1 MSKKAL
7 YLLGIAITIVLGTF
21 LYLKFCCN
29 CSEKITTDDTPKTV
43 SIPVQEPNFVPFV
56 LNGPGIEYQTN
67 DNLKFLKNNAT
78 LIMPVSDSVING
90 IQELKTFLVSNPQQK
105 VTITGYATSDE
116 TNTTTFE
123 NLGLARANEVKNYF
137 VSEGLSEKQF
147 NTKGEII
154 EKWKMSADTL
164 LGPANYTFDSIDSI
178 ATATTD
184 EWTALRNKINENPL
198 ILHFNTNQSRETLT
212 TLEKQKVADIVK
224 YTEHVKEA
232 VVLAVGHSDNVGNR
246 DSNIVLGQ
254 KRAEFSKK
262 YLSKND
268 IDAERI
274 ETQSKGPDEP
284 IGDNNTSEGKASN
297 RRTVIT
303 IK

>member
-7 YLLGIAITIVLGTF
+7 YLLGIAITIILGSY

-29 CSEKITTDDTPKTV
+29 CSEKITTDDTPKTAV
-43 SIPVQEPNFVPFV
+43 PTVQEPNFVPFV

-78 LIMPVSDSVING
+78 LIMPVSDSVLNG
-90 IQELKTFLVSNPQQK
+90 IQKLKLFLVSNPKQK
-105 VTITGYATSDE
+105 VVITGYATSDE
-116 TNTTTFE
+116 TNSTTFE

-137 VSEGLSEKQF
+137 ISEGLSEKQF
-147 NTKGEII
+147 TTKGEII
-154 EKWKMSADTL
+154 DKWKMSADTL
-164 LGPANYTFDSIDSI
+164 LGPSNYTFETIDS
-178 ATATTD
+178 TSTSTD
-184 EWTALRNKINENPL
+184 EWTALKDKINADPL
-198 ILHFNTNQSRETLT
+198 VLHFNTNQSRETLT
-212 TLEKQKVADIVK
+212 SLEKQKVADIVK
-224 YTEHVKEA
+224 YTENVKDA
-232 VVLAVGHSDNVGNR
+232 IVLAVGHSDNVGNR

-262 YLSKND
+262 YLSKNG
-268 IDAERI
+268 IDPTRI

>member
-7 YLLGIAITIVLGTF
+7 YLLGIAITIILGTF
-21 LYLKFCCN
+21 LYQKFCCN
-29 CSEKITTDDTPKTV
+29 CCEKTTTDDTPKTV
-43 SIPVQEPNFVPFV
+43 SKAVQEPNFVPFV

-67 DNLKFLKNNAT
+67 DNLKFLKNSAT
-78 LIMPVSDSVING
+78 LLMPVSDSVISG
-90 IQELKTFLVSNPQQK
+90 IQKLKTFLVSNPKEK

-116 TNTTTFE
+116 TNSTTFE

-147 NTKGEII
+147 TTKGEII
-154 EKWKMSADTL
+154 DKWKMSADTL
-164 LGPANYTFDSIDSI
+164 LGPANYAFETIDS
-178 ATATTD
+178 TSTPTD
-184 EWTALRNKINENPL
+184 EWTTLKDKINADPL

-212 TLEKQKVADIVK
+212 SLEKQKVADIVK
-224 YTEHVKEA
+224 YTEHVKDA

-254 KRAEFSKK
+254 KRAEFSKN
-262 YLSKND
+262 YLSKNG
-268 IDAERI
+268 IEAARI